1 MEKLTNDQLD
11 QLLAGITTPGQVD
24 SLYSQLLQRVINR
37 SLETEMDAH
46 LGYESNEKSS
56 AGRRRNTRNGKASK
70 TVKGTFGEVEIQ
82 TPRDRDGTFEP
93 QLIPKR
99 RVRLEGLDEKILAL
113 YSRGMTTRDIE
124 SAMQDLYGVT
134 VPSSVISEVT
144 ESVWEEVQA
153 WQNRPLESV
162 YPILW
167 MDGIVVK
174 VRDGKHVENCSAHVV
189 LGVDI
194 HGIKEVLG
202 IWIAR
207 NESSKFWHSV
217 LTELRNRGVQ
227 DVFIACMD
235 GIKGLPEAV
244 NAVFPKA
251 WTQRCIVH
259 MVRASLRYVNH
270 GHRTQL
276 AVAMRAIYQS
286 NSEAD
291 GLEALKDMEKT
302 WGKAYPA
309 VMRLWRNNWADITPF
324 FAFPPEVRK
333 VVYTTNAI
341 ESLNMSLR
349 KLTRNR
355 RIFPSEDSALKNLYL
370 AIQQVSKNWNG
381 IQFWKEAL
389 QSFHILFGPE
399 RVPL

>member
-1 MEKLTNDQLD
+1 M
-11 QLLAGITTPGQVD
+11 D
-24 SLYSQLLQRVINR
+24 S
-37 SLETEMDAH
+37 H

-56 AGRRRNTRNGKASK
+56 SGRRPNTRNGKTSK
-70 TVKGTFGEVEIQ
+70 TIKGTFGDVEIE

-99 RVRLEGLDEKILAL
+99 RIRLEGLDEKILAL
-113 YSRGMTTRDIE
+113 YCRGMTTRDIE

-134 VPSSVISEVT
+134 VPRSLISEVT

-153 WQNRPLESV
+153 WQNRPLEPV

-167 MDGIVVK
+167 LDGIVVK

-194 HGIKEVLG
+194 HGTKEVLG
-202 IWIAR
+202 IWISR
-207 NESSKFWHSV
+207 NESSKFWLSV

-259 MVRASLRYVNH
+259 MVRASLRYINS

-276 AVAMRAIYQS
+276 VVAMRAIYQS
-286 NSEAD
+286 NSEAE

-309 VMRLWRNNWADITPF
+309 VMRLWKGNWADIVPF

-355 RIFPSEDSALKNLYL
+355 RIFPSEDSAVKNLYL
-370 AIQQVSKNWNG
+370 AIQQASKNWRG
-381 IQFWKEAL
+381 MTFWKEAL
-389 QSFHILFGPE
+389 QAFHILFGPE

>member
-46 LGYESNEKSS
+46 LGYEPNEKSS
-56 AGRRRNTRNGKASK
+56 VGRRRNTRNGKTSK
-70 TVKGTFGEVEIQ
+70 TLKGTFGEVEIQ
-82 TPRDRDGTFEP
+82 TPRDRDGTFQP

-134 VPSSVISEVT
+134 VPSSVISEIT

-153 WQNRPLESV
+153 WQNRPLEAV

-167 MDGIVVK
+167 LDGIVVK

-189 LGVDI
+189 LGMDME
-194 HGIKEVLG
+194 GRKEVLG
-202 IWIAR
+202 IWMAR
-207 NESSKFWHSV
+207 NESSKFWLSV

-270 GHRTQL
+270 GHRTPL
-276 AVAMRAIYQS
+276 AGAMRAIYQA
-286 NSEAD
+286 NSEAEGMAALD
-291 GLEALKDMEKT
+291 KLEEA

-309 VMRLWRNNWADITPF
+309 VVRLWRDNWADVVPQ
-324 FAFPPEVRK
+324 FAFPPEIRK
-333 VVYTTNAI
+333 VVYTTNPI
-341 ESLNMSLR
+341 ESLNMCLR

-370 AIQQVSKNWNG
+370 AIQQVSKNWCTMK
-381 IQFWKEAL
+381 FWRQAL
-389 QSFHILFGPE
+389 QTFQIIFGPE
-399 RVPL
+399 RVHL